1 MTKRALI
8 VAFVV
13 FGLAS
18 GLSVAQEDVCHQFA
32 SEVKGK
38 TFVAKVPLYD
48 TKVDM
53 EGIVKLERDRQEV
66 PEGKEFN
73 VIKVSCGSSKIAMTI
88 QQKASYK
95 TSKVD
100 IYLLFKKTLRFD
112 DDARE
117 SLKTVTD
124 HIFEEANS
132 E

>member
-1 MTKRALI
+1 
-8 VAFVV
+8 
-13 FGLAS
+13 
-18 GLSVAQEDVCHQFA
+18 
-32 SEVKGK
+32 
-38 TFVAKVPLYD
+38 
-48 TKVDM
+48 
-53 EGIVKLERDRQEV
+53 
-66 PEGKEFN
+66 
-73 VIKVSCGSSKIAMTI
+73 MTI
-88 QQKASYK
+88 QQKAPYK